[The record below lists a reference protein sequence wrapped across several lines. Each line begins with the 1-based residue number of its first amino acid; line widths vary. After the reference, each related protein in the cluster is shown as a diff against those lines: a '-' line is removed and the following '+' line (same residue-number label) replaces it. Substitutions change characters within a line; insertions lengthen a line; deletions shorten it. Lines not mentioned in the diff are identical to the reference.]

1 MYTREHLAMSNPKRG
16 LEFGLIAY
24 LRLKQ
29 RKGVW
34 GFWVWETSHGKAI
47 RESTVTRA
55 V

>member
-1 MYTREHLAMSNPKRG
+1 MSNPKRG
-16 LEFGLIAY
+16 LELGLIAY

-34 GFWVWETSHGKAI
+34 GFWVWETSHGKVT
-47 RESTVTRA
+47 REITVTGA